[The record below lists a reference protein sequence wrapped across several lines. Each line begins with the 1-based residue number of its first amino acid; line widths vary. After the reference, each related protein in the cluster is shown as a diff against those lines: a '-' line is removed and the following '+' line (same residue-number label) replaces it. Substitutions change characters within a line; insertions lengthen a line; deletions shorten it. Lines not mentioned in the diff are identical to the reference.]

1 MRPVARHTFSDFEAH
16 IAPIYMHQHQHPFGC
31 VVAIRR
37 PDLIGVDVPM
47 VFTGGGGKS
56 DMVNCWASVVVEN
69 LPAKHTPKSWKWS
82 LVFLKLRELNDDE

>member
-1 MRPVARHTFSDFEAH
+1 
-16 IAPIYMHQHQHPFGC
+16 
-31 VVAIRR
+31 
-37 PDLIGVDVPM
+37 M